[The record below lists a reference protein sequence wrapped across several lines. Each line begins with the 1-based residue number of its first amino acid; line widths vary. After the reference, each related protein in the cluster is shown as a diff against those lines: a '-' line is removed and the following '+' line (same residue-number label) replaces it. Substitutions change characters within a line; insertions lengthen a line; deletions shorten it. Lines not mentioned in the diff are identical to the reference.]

1 MKAFNLVPPA
11 ASDSWNCLSEIE
23 GQELMSHMRGI
34 LTARLG
40 SGIDFIVKG
49 HENKSRSVAASRKG
63 AMYRKC
69 QSF

>member
-1 MKAFNLVPPA
+1 MKSIPEPSRAV
-11 ASDSWNCLSEIE
+11 S
-23 GQELMSHMRGI
+23 I